1 MVMEAVN
8 VKTIDQIKVGDTA
21 CYAKTVTE
29 ADVMMFAQLSGD
41 FAPQH
46 VSKAFGDTTMFH
58 SRIAHGMLTV
68 GLCGP
73 VLTSLCGDASMTVFQ
88 NVRFRS
94 VVILNDTVL
103 VKGVVTEVNEEEQ
116 VVTIEMSCAK
126 PDLKEGERP
135 FITAVFQQSLKL
147 Q

>member
-1 MVMEAVN
+1 MLEAVN

-46 VSKAFGDTTMFH
+46 VSKAFGETTMFQ

-73 VLTSLCGDASMTVFQ
+73 VLTALCGDASRTVFQ

-94 VVILNDTVL
+94 VVILNDTVV
-103 VKGVVTEVNEEEQ
+103 VKGVVTEVDPEAQLITME
-116 VVTIEMSCAK
+116 ISCAK

-135 FITAVFQQSLKL
+135 FITAVFQQTLNL

>member
-46 VSKAFGDTTMFH
+46 VSKAFGETTMFH
-58 SRIAHGMLTV
+58 SRIAHGMLSAGFISNV
-68 GLCGP
+68 LGMKLPGP
-73 VLTSLCGDASMTVFQ
+73 GTIYLSQELKFTKPVY
-88 NVRFRS
+88 
-94 VVILNDTVL
+94 INDTVTATATVVEKIEEKNRL
-103 VKGVVTEVNEEEQ
+103 VLETICTNQKGDVVIKGKA
-116 VVTIEMSCAK
+116 VVMPPAAE
-126 PDLKEGERP
+126 
-135 FITAVFQQSLKL
+135 
-147 Q
+147 